1 MTPSSLA
8 LKRARAY
15 SPLLAAL
22 VVTGMVLSFLLVGTL
37 GYLNTSSTAGVRGML
52 SVSPPTAAAIQIQT
66 GLGTNPAA
74 QTAAAAALF
83 DDVFS
88 GTPVKAYRSLRTDP
102 LSLHREG
109 RQPEGTASNG
119 HQVVLESDPALAGR
133 SVLIDGAW
141 PDKAAVRDDGAA
153 PATLQAKAAEALGI
167 RVGDELT
174 IGAGAQ
180 AQRIVVV
187 ATWLPLDPADPSWF
201 GDPAVASGFD
211 GEANGP
217 LMVAEKVLARAPAEP
232 SVRWTLV
239 PDSAK
244 ITAAELPRLA
254 TAATVLEGRAEHSS
268 LNAGSTS
275 VVGDLNSTLA
285 RAQEGLDAARS
296 ITAVQLIIV
305 TVIGLI
311 TLGSLA
317 SLLGGLRR
325 QETTLLAGRGR
336 TMPRLVGAAA
346 VEAAIL
352 LVPGSLLGAAAAIAG
367 LGAAG
372 LTPAGENDWML
383 AWWAG
388 PAVAAISV
396 VLCTGVAW
404 RTAAVSVTV
413 RRCAGTSRQG
423 VARGRSALVGLSILV
438 ITVAAVALWQFR
450 IHSAAGLDQPVTA
463 LAAIAPALCL
473 LGLSLLALL
482 GAGPALTAVQSIAAR
497 ARGISPVLPTR
508 QVARNTAIFGVAV
521 LTITLSVGGAT
532 LAAGFAGTWAKA
544 ETLST
549 QFHNG
554 SDVRVRLDTQQAV
567 GDPGSLITALPY
579 AAIPSARAAAP
590 VLTAPVRIGSDDV
603 TLTAIAAHSIPR
615 VMSSPGSE
623 FDTHR
628 VSSMLSST
636 APGHPLPRNASTVT
650 TRLSATAPIAGSP
663 GVVDAFLWLADDDG
677 ALTRLPLGE
686 APLSILLSSGT
697 ELTAPLPA
705 GTGRW
710 HLLATEATL
719 SGSQTTSAFTV
730 SFDRIT
736 TNGDT
741 TGPAPTQVDVAWNHA
756 TGTAM
761 VAQSSAAPA
770 IPAVLTDALAARLD
784 ITIGDPLSFFLPTTG
799 QTMAAT
805 VVGTTELLP
814 GSAGTLGMIVDLPTL
829 DSLMV
834 EEGGNAAQLGDVWI
848 ATDTPNEVATAAETM
863 GRTSARI
870 TTAAS
875 GSTNALVAPAVLAL
889 WWGMGGALL
898 LGIVAILSITV
909 TLSEQRRDEIAV
921 LRTLGMS
928 RRGQMWNRI
937 AELGAVTAVALAFG
951 ILSGCLVTILTA
963 SDLSRTATDV
973 PLGLPIALHF
983 DVAPWLALLG
993 VLVAGLLAV
1002 GAGYGARIGRLAMEP
1017 VLRGRD
1023 R

>member
-1 MTPSSLA
+1 VTPSSLA

-22 VVTGMVLSFLLVGTL
+22 VVTGMVLSFLVVGTL
-37 GYLNTSSTAGVRGML
+37 GYLNASSTAGVRGML
-52 SVSPPTAAAIQIQT
+52 SLSPPTEAAIQVQT

-74 QTAAAAALF
+74 QTAATGALF
-83 DDVFS
+83 DDVFA
-88 GTPVKAYRSLRTDP
+88 GTPVRAYRSLRTDP
-102 LSLHREG
+102 LSLRHEG
-109 RQPEGTASNG
+109 RQLAGGAGTDP
-119 HQVVLESDPALAGR
+119 QIVLESDPALASR
-133 SVLIDGAW
+133 SVLVDGAW
-141 PDKAAVRDDGAA
+141 PGKATVQDDGVA
-153 PATLQAKAAEALGI
+153 PATLQAKAAEVLGI

-174 IGAGAQ
+174 IGTGAQ

-201 GDPAVASGFD
+201 GDPAVASGSD
-211 GEANGP
+211 GEAHGP
-217 LMVAEKVLARAPAEP
+217 LMVAEDVLVRAPAEP

-239 PDSAK
+239 PDSAR
-244 ITAAELPRLA
+244 ITPAELPKLA
-254 TAATVLEGRAEHSS
+254 TAVIVLEGRAEHSS
-268 LNAGSTS
+268 LNAGSAS
-275 VVGDLNSTLA
+275 VVGDLNATLA

-325 QETTLLAGRGR
+325 PETTLLVGRGG

-352 LVPGSLLGAAAAIAG
+352 LIPGSLLGAAAAIVG

-372 LTPAGENDWML
+372 FTVAGENDWRL

-388 PAVAAISV
+388 LAVATTSV
-396 VLCTGVAW
+396 ALCAAVAW
-404 RTAAVSVTV
+404 RTAASVTV
-413 RRCAGTSRQG
+413 RRRAGTARQG
-423 VARGRSALVGLSILV
+423 AARGQSALVGLSILV
-438 ITVAAVALWQFR
+438 VIVAAVALWQFR
-450 IHSAAGLDQPVTA
+450 IHSVVGPDQPVTA

-482 GAGPALTAVQSIAAR
+482 GAGPALSAVQSIAAR

-532 LAAGFAGTWAKA
+532 LAAGFAGTWGKT

-567 GDPGSLITALPY
+567 GDPGSLITAVPY
-579 AAIPSARAAAP
+579 AAIPSVSAAAP

-603 TLTAIAAHSIPR
+603 ILTAIAAHSIPR

-636 APGHPLPRNASTVT
+636 APGHPLPRGASTVT
-650 TRLSATAPIAGSP
+650 TRLSATAPISESP

-677 ALTRLPLGE
+677 ALTRLPLGQT
-686 APLSILLSSGT
+686 PLSTLLSSGT

-705 GTGRW
+705 GTGQW
-710 HLLATEATL
+710 HVLATEASL

-730 SFDRIT
+730 SFDGIT

-741 TGPAPTQVDVAWNHA
+741 TGPAPTKVDVAWNHA

-761 VAQSSAAPA
+761 IAQSGAVLA
-770 IPAVLTDALAARLD
+770 IPAVLTDALAARLN
-784 ITIGDPLSFFLPTTG
+784 ITTGDPLSFFLPTTG

-814 GSAGTLGMIVDLPTL
+814 GSAGMLGMIVDLPTL
-829 DSLMV
+829 DSRMV
-834 EEGGNAAQLGDVWI
+834 EDGGNAAQLGDVWI
-848 ATDTPNEVATAAETM
+848 ATETPNEVATVAETM

-875 GSTNALVAPAVLAL
+875 GSTSALVAPAVLAL

-898 LGIVAILSITV
+898 LGIIAILSITV
-909 TLSEQRRDEIAV
+909 TLSEQRCDEITV

-928 RRGQMWNRI
+928 RRGQMRNRL
-937 AELGAVTAVALAFG
+937 AELGAVTAVALASG

-963 SDLSRTATDV
+963 SDLARTATDV
-973 PLGLPIALHF
+973 PLGLPIAPHF
-983 DVAPWLALLG
+983 DVGPWLALLG

-1002 GAGYGARIGRLAMEP
+1002 GAGYGARIGRLATEP